1 MFLFNKHAF
10 HIMVEVR
17 AVQMKTLLVFPPFWV
32 QSLVWILHLNPRPP
46 FCVLFSWLLFIFLLP
61 GLIAWVDAFF
71 FFFLCSYWRCIV
83 HGGKWPTR
91 LWMQPSFYIFLCM
104 NVHLWCLCN
113 TLCVMWPSFQNGIC
127 SDLWL
132 TIFSMQRWQRC
143 LKLKLQLAFPSHMQT
158 EEEYRYAFT

>member
-1 MFLFNKHAF
+1 
-10 HIMVEVR
+10 
-17 AVQMKTLLVFPPFWV
+17 MKTLLVFPPFWV

-46 FCVLFSWLLFIFLLP
+46 FCVLFSWLFFFVP
-61 GLIAWVDAFF
+61 GLFAWVDGCVFFYFYFF
-71 FFFLCSYWRCIV
+71 FIVSCWRCIV

-132 TIFSMQRWQRC
+132 TIFPCRDGRGVWNWNCGLLFHLICRLRRSTDTF
-143 LKLKLQLAFPSHMQT
+143 LHK
-158 EEEYRYAFT
+158 